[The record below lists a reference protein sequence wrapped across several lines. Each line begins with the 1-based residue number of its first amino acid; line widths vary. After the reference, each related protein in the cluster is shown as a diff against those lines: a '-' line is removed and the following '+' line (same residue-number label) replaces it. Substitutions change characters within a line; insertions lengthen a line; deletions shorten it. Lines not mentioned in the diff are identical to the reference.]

1 MRYGKATVLM
11 CRHGVTG
18 KSDSDVYPLY
28 EKIQIVDLC
37 MYFNSIYDTTYI
49 L

>member
-1 MRYGKATVLM
+1 MERPQCYCVDRALQVK
-11 CRHGVTG
+11 VTRMFTP
-18 KSDSDVYPLY
+18 VY

-37 MYFNSIYDTTYI
+37 MYFNSIYDTSYI